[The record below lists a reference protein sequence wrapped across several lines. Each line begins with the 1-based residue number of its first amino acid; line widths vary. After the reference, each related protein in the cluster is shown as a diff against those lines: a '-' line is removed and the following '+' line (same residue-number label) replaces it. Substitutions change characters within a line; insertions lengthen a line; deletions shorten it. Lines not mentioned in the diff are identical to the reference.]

1 MYVYELANLR
11 IMIILWLLVPQLI
24 KLIDG
29 AWNVHDF
36 VFVKVLL
43 AMKFVKCL
51 SNENYQLYSNI
62 FESVAIQE

>member
-1 MYVYELANLR
+1 MYVHELTNLR
-11 IMIILWLLVPQLI
+11 IMMILWLLVPQLI
-24 KLIDG
+24 KLIDD

-36 VFVKVLL
+36 IFVKAVL

-51 SNENYQLYSNI
+51 SNENHQLYSNI

>member
-1 MYVYELANLR
+1 MCYVCTWASKSQNNDDT
-11 IMIILWLLVPQLI
+11 MII
-24 KLIDG
+24 DD

-36 VFVKVLL
+36 IFVKVVL

-51 SNENYQLYSNI
+51 SNENHQLYSNI